1 MTGPSS
7 PRCPWCEAPNPAGQ
21 AFCGSCGLELGV
33 GPSPS
38 PSRPPAAKPP
48 FDLLRARNVYAFVI
62 VTVVVFLAVSAAG
75 WLSQSS
81 GSPAVAPTSPPAA
94 SRPAPIAT
102 PTSSPTLTA
111 ATPTPTPTPA
121 STASPSPTATPSP
134 APSTPTIA
142 QAARGY
148 LALATTYKKAVEAA
162 YRKYGRTS
170 TLKAQ
175 KAYWGALATAEAVF
189 IADLK
194 KIPFPPEVAGKVAAL
209 LDAVVVEQRREL
221 AAAKSTSIAALN
233 ANAASAEAASTVAAD
248 KAAILRDALGL
259 PSNG

>member
-111 ATPTPTPTPA
+111 ATPTPTPAP
-121 STASPSPTATPSP
+121 TASPSPTATPSP

-148 LALATTYKKAVEAA
+148 LALATTHKKAVEAA

-175 KAYWGALATAEAVF
+175 KACWGALATAEAVF

>member
-81 GSPAVAPTSPPAA
+81 GSPAVAPTNPPAA

-111 ATPTPTPTPA
+111 ATPTPTPAP
-121 STASPSPTATPSP
+121 TASPSPTATPSP

-148 LALATTYKKAVEAA
+148 LALATTHKKAVEAA

-175 KAYWGALATAEAVF
+175 KAYWGVLATAEAVF

>member
-111 ATPTPTPTPA
+111 ATPTPTPAP
-121 STASPSPTATPSP
+121 TASPSPTATPSP

-148 LALATTYKKAVEAA
+148 LALATTHKKAVEAA

-175 KAYWGALATAEAVF
+175 KAYWGVLATAEAVF

>member
-38 PSRPPAAKPP
+38 PSLPPAAKPP

-102 PTSSPTLTA
+102 LTSSPTLTA

-121 STASPSPTATPSP
+121 PTASPSPTATPSP

-148 LALATTYKKAVEAA
+148 LALATTYEKAVEAA

-175 KAYWGALATAEAVF
+175 KAYWGALATADAVF
-189 IADLK
+189 IADRDV
-194 KIPFPPEVAGKVAAL
+194 PAAHRPPAFGHPGVRRHRLSNVSSGCHISRSPLFRSDLRVDSVNLRIGIASRF
-209 LDAVVVEQRREL
+209 AV
-221 AAAKSTSIAALN
+221 
-233 ANAASAEAASTVAAD
+233 ASA
-248 KAAILRDALGL
+248 
-259 PSNG
+259 

>member
-81 GSPAVAPTSPPAA
+81 GSPAVAPTSPPAT

-111 ATPTPTPTPA
+111 ATPTPTPAP
-121 STASPSPTATPSP
+121 TASPSPTATPSP

-148 LALATTYKKAVEAA
+148 LALATTHKKAVEAA